1 MVPNSKPSGQ
11 LCLDA
16 HRRSR
21 GSTLSSVRFGFWGL
35 VVRDLEFRVYFGV
48 NMGTR
53 VVAPVRDSSAKYSTY
68 VWDGLLQ
75 GFVPAAPRSYCFSG
89 FLSKVLADCHSL
101 RRSPGPSPH
110 RPSSTS
116 LAMGFLCP
124 VCSLHLT
131 TIYPFPE
138 VRILRTKHVVYSLQ
152 DQSVEQHRN
161 VSENQVSR
169 I

>member
-75 GFVPAAPRSYCFSG
+75 ALYQR
-89 FLSKVLADCHSL
+89 L
-101 RRSPGPSPH
+101 RAH

-161 VSENQVSR
+161 VSKN
-169 I
+169 